1 MTYQNHMSYEQRLK
15 EEIFKEV
22 SRMIS
27 EGIIDPDKLKR
38 NKMEKTMYHT
48 LTFNRALTWDN
59 SENVFLVQTAEELIG
74 IYILRSKVYKNLGY
88 DKEFPEIIEGMNFDK
103 YDKNAAILY
112 TQKDGQMT
120 GTCRIIFDTDKKLPI
135 DKNYSLDELRTRG
148 KEITELSRLVID
160 KPRKSGLG
168 KEFKYLTS
176 GVFNMLK
183 CNNITR
189 VVSVMM
195 EEHFSLYSKFGGF
208 KQKAFLSSYGEL
220 DKPFVITVWD
230 ITKVST
236 FFKKLFLG
244 IREQDA
250 ASI

>member
-1 MTYQNHMSYEQRLK
+1 MTYPRYRTKELVLQ
-15 EEIFKEV
+15 EEISYTIDQLIVEK
-22 SRMIS
+22 
-27 EGIIDPDKLKR
+27 IIAPSVAQR
-38 NKMEKTMYHT
+38 NKMEKTMYYT

-59 SENVFLVQTAEELIG
+59 SENVFLVLTVQELID

-120 GTCRIIFDTDKKLPI
+120 GTCRIIFDTGKKLPI
-135 DKNYSLDELRTRG
+135 DKNYSLDELRTSG

-176 GVFNMLK
+176 GVFHMLK

-189 VVSVMM
+189 VVSVIM

-208 KQKAFLSSYGEL
+208 EQKALLSSYGEL
-220 DKPFVITVWD
+220 DKPFVITAWD
-230 ITKVST
+230 ITKVSI

-244 IREQDA
+244 IRE
-250 ASI
+250 